1 MLKKYLVSAFVGLA
15 STCLRVVAKKIK
27 TTFALT
33 FLYCFTLIL
42 FALWLLLILSASAMA
57 LNL

>member
-1 MLKKYLVSAFVGLA
+1 MLKKILASGFFGLA
-15 STCLRVVAKKIK
+15 STCFRVAAKKIK
-27 TTFALT
+27 STFALT

>member
-1 MLKKYLVSAFVGLA
+1 MLKKALASAFFGLA
-15 STCLRVVAKKIK
+15 STCFRVVAKKIK
-27 TTFALT
+27 STFALT

>member
-1 MLKKYLVSAFVGLA
+1 MLKKALVSAFFRLA
-15 STCLRVVAKKIK
+15 STCFRVVAKKIK
-27 TTFALT
+27 STFALT